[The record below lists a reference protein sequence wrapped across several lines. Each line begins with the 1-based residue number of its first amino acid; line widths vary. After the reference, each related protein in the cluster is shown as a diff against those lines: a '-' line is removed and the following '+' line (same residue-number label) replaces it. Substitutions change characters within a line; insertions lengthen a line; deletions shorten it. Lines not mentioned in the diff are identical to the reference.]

1 MTTITPTTYQQ
12 VAKLLLKAIDD
23 RAFFNGTIEYDTEEF
38 YSSFRATLI
47 IYREK
52 IEQQSVITEI
62 ITDIVPVWWEF
73 SLHSERGDEMTDFS
87 WRELAQ
93 YLI

>member
-1 MTTITPTTYQQ
+1 MTTITPIIYRQ
-12 VAKLLLKAIDD
+12 VAELLFKAIDD
-23 RAFFNGTIEYDTEEF
+23 RAFFNGTIEYDTDEF

-47 IYREK
+47 IYRQK
-52 IEQQSVITEI
+52 IEQQSVITNI

-73 SLHSERGDEMTDFS
+73 SLHSHRGEELTDFS